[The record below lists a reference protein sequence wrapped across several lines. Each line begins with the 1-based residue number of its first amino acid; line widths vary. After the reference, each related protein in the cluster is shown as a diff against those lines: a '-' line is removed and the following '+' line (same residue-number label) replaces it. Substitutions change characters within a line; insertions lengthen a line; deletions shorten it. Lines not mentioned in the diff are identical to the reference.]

1 MDSLPSRFARVYRLL
16 REIATESLARKSRM
30 DSLELI
36 RAFREVAAKGSFS
49 RAATRLNVSTPTVSK
64 YISELEGRF
73 GVRLFHRSTR
83 SVSLTDAGTLLFER
97 STPVLQMIEVAQTE
111 LKDHAGTPQGR
122 LKISASHDMGHGNL
136 PGLLAEFMGC
146 YPEVHVSLQFTNR
159 VVDLAEEGVDVALCF
174 GPVADENLIVRP
186 LLLIDMVVCAS
197 PGYWRKHGKP
207 KSPGDL
213 ARHDALTKFSQGQP
227 AVWGFQVDGKPV
239 EVAIRSR
246 MDATELAP
254 LIDVALRGYGVLYVP
269 ALLVQSRI
277 DKGELEAVLQENARS
292 DLWLSAAY
300 LQRRYN
306 SAALRAL
313 LDFMTSRVKSIGK
326 SANSHPR

>member
-1 MDSLPSRFARVYRLL
+1 
-16 REIATESLARKSRM
+16 M

-36 RAFREVAAKGSFS
+36 KAFREVAAKGSFS
-49 RAATRLNVSTPTVSK
+49 RAATRLNVSKATVSK
-64 YISELEGRF
+64 YVSELEGRF

-97 STPVLQMIEVAQTE
+97 STPVLEMIEVAQTE

-136 PGLLAEFMGC
+136 PGLLAEFMGY
-146 YPEVHVSLQFTNR
+146 YPEVHISVQFTNR

-174 GPVADENLIVRP
+174 GPVADDNLIVRP
-186 LLLIDMVVCAS
+186 LLLMDMAVCAS
-197 PGYWRKHGKP
+197 PAYWKKHGKP
-207 KSPGDL
+207 SHPGDL
-213 ARHDALTKFSQGQP
+213 ALHDALTNFGQGQP
-227 AVWGFQVDGKPV
+227 AVWGFQVDGKAV
-239 EVAIRSR
+239 EVPVRSR

-254 LIDVALRGYGVLYVP
+254 LIDVALQGYGVLYMP
-269 ALLVQSRI
+269 TLLVQSRI
-277 DKGELEAVLQENARS
+277 DKGELEAVLQENVRS

-313 LDFMTSRVKSIGK
+313 LDFMASRVKRFGK
-326 SANSHPR
+326 GADARTR